1 MVPELGDPKIISH
14 TTWTVL
20 IVVTVGLMLSFTRV
34 RNMEQY
40 GASTVGFAALYLLV
54 GAIGAQADLAAVLE
68 TPAFLLAGS
77 LWIAIHVAILLV
89 VARLIRAPLFFV
101 AVGSMANVGGAAS
114 APVVAGI
121 YNPAL
126 APVGVLMGI
135 AGYILGI
142 YGALIAAWL
151 LGLVGG

>member
-1 MVPELGDPKIISH
+1 MAAWKTRNVPELGNPKIISH

-20 IVVTVGLMLSFTRV
+20 LVVTVGLSLSFTRV

-68 TPAFLLAGS
+68 TPAFLLAGT
-77 LWIAIHVAILLV
+77 LWIAIHVVILLV

-101 AVGSMANVGGAAS
+101 A
-114 APVVAGI
+114 
-121 YNPAL
+121 
-126 APVGVLMGI
+126 
-135 AGYILGI
+135 
-142 YGALIAAWL
+142 
-151 LGLVGG
+151 